1 MIKVVYDH
9 QIFGMQKYGGI
20 SRYFFEISNRINNFD
35 EFNAE
40 ILAPFYFNEYLRSQP
55 HLVEGQ
61 YLTHFPKT
69 AKIRREFNNFVSR
82 FIVNNSKPDIIHET
96 YYQSNSIA
104 PVKTPIVITV
114 YDMIHEKFSDQFP
127 KRDKISELKRIAV
140 NRADHIICISNNTK
154 KDLIEI
160 FDIPPEKISVVHL
173 GFSFENNEVLSS
185 SAPVKKPYILYVGLR
200 GKYKNF
206 ERLLKAFASSS
217 FLSRNF
223 ILVSFGGGKFSFQ
236 EQQQIQKLGLN
247 ESNVCHLSGS
257 DEVLKNLYKNATAF
271 VYPSLYE
278 GFGIPPLEAMSLNCP
293 VICSNTSSI
302 PEVVGNAGKYFNPLD
317 IDDIKN
323 AIESVI
329 ESESLKKDLI
339 SRGQNQLKKFSWDL
353 CAEQTAKI
361 YTNLV

>member
-9 QIFGMQKYGGI
+9 QTFGLQKYGGV
-20 SRYFFEISNRINNFD
+20 SRYFFEISNRINTFN

-40 ILAPFYFNEYLRSQP
+40 ILAPFFFNEYLRSQP
-55 HLVEGQ
+55 HLVKGQ

-69 AKIRREFNNFVSR
+69 AEIRRKFNNFVSR
-82 FIVNNSKPDIIHET
+82 FIVKNSKPDIIHET
-96 YYQSNSIA
+96 YYQATSIA
-104 PVKTPIVITV
+104 PVKSPIVITV
-114 YDMIHEKFSDQFP
+114 YDMIHERFSDQFP
-127 KRDKISELKRIAV
+127 KKDKTSELKRIAV
-140 NRADHIICISNNTK
+140 NRADHIICISENTK

-160 FDIPPEKISVVHL
+160 FNTPSEKISVTYL
-173 GFSFENNEVLSS
+173 GFSFGNNENISPSL
-185 SAPVKKPYILYVGLR
+185 PIQKPYILYVGVR
-200 GKYKNF
+200 NRYKNF
-206 ERLLKAFASSS
+206 ERLLTAFASSS
-217 FLSRNF
+217 FLPRNF
-223 ILVSFGGGKFSFQ
+223 ILVAFGGGKFSSQ
-236 EQQQIQKLGLN
+236 ERQQIQKLGLN
-247 ESNVCHLSGS
+247 EDNIYHLSGS
-257 DEVLKNLYKNATAF
+257 DEVLKNLYINATAF

-302 PEVVGNAGKYFNPLD
+302 PEIVGNAGKYFNPLD

-323 AIESVI
+323 AIERVI

-353 CAEQTAKI
+353 CAKQTAKI